1 MADYKGKEKEKSHK
15 GAEEMKNSGV
25 FGYTLL
31 IFGLGV
37 IAGLLIAPRKGEDT
51 RKIVIEHMEKCCGKT
66 CDIIKEKT
74 AEIKKQEAKYEKSL
88 RKDLEEA

>member
-1 MADYKGKEKEKSHK
+1 MANYKGKKEEKSHK
-15 GAEEMKNSGV
+15 GAEEMKNSDI

-51 RKIVIEHMEKCCGKT
+51 RKIVMEHMEGCCGKT
-66 CDIIKEKT
+66 CEFIKEK
-74 AEIKKQEAKYEKSL
+74 AAKIKKHAGKYEKLL